1 MTDEPSSEM
10 IHLFLRAFL
19 PKALGVEVGGNTDM
33 ARSLW
38 SQDMGTGTGTG
49 MGENLKDHTRRDEA
63 VQEVMEILA
72 QWCPDLRA

>member
-19 PKALGVEVGGNTDM
+19 PKALGVEVGGNTDRV
-33 ARSLW
+33 RSLW
-38 SQDMGTGTGTG
+38 SQNTGTGTGTG